1 MRETNDLF
9 EILASGT
16 ACRYISDLHLP
27 FNRKRIRR
35 FLMEWIPPRDF
46 GVRQWED
53 LAEYLLGER
62 FSFSSQQ
69 EAHKILADRLAKQAD
84 ALL

>member
-9 EILASGT
+9 ETLASGT
-16 ACRYISDLHLP
+16 ACRYISDLRLP
-27 FNRKRIRR
+27 LNRERIRG
-35 FLMEWIPPRDF
+35 FLMGWTPPRDF

-69 EAHKILADRLAKQAD
+69 EAQKVLVDRLAG
-84 ALL
+84 